1 MQPVQAV
8 RGTNDLLPKAAPAW
22 EWLHRVHAETTDAYG
37 YQMVDTPVFEP
48 TELFERGVGTGT
60 DVVEKEMYTFTD
72 RGGRRLSLRPEG
84 TASVLRACLQANLLQ
99 QLRPLRV
106 RYAGPMFRY
115 DRPQKG
121 RYRQFF
127 QVGVECLGESSPYLD
142 AEVIEMG
149 WRFLAALGLSGVTL
163 QINSLGDHADRQRY
177 RDALVAYYRPLR
189 DRLCEDCR
197 RRLETN
203 PLRLLDCKRDAELA
217 ASAPLITDS
226 LSDGS
231 ARFLETV
238 LASLDSAGIPS
249 ERNPRLVRG
258 LDYYVHTAFE
268 FWHVSLQGAQ
278 NALGGGGRYDGL
290 AEAIG
295 YPSTPGVGYAL
306 GVERLLLVASE
317 FGSVPAA
324 PPVCDAVVCSIAEG
338 QALVAA
344 EIARRLRAAGVRTG
358 LDVLD
363 RRLSRKFEYVDRLG
377 ASVCVIVGE
386 EEVRDAAVKV
396 RDQRTKVERR
406 VATTSL
412 EETVQ
417 RMLRTEAGG

>member
-8 RGTNDLLPKAAPAW
+8 RGTNDLLPRAAPAW
-22 EWLHRVHAETTDAYG
+22 EWLHGVHAETTDAYG
-37 YQMVDTPVFEP
+37 YQLVDTPVFEA
-48 TELFERGVGTGT
+48 TELFERGVGTDT

-72 RGGRRLSLRPEG
+72 RGGRSLSLRPEG

-99 QLRPLRV
+99 GLRPLRV

-127 QVGVECLGESSPYLD
+127 QVGVECLGETSPYLD

-149 WRFLAALGLSGVTL
+149 WRFLSALGLGGVTL
-163 QINSLGDHADRQRY
+163 QLNSLGDRDDRQRY
-177 RDALVAYYRPLR
+177 LEALLAYYRPLC
-189 DRLCEDCR
+189 DMLCEDCR
-197 RRLETN
+197 RRLDTN
-203 PLRLLDCKRDAELA
+203 PLRLLDCKRDAEA
-217 ASAPLITDS
+217 AMSAPLITDS
-226 LSDGS
+226 LSDAS

-306 GVERLLLVASE
+306 GVERLLLIASE
-317 FGSVPAA
+317 FGQVPAA
-324 PPVCDAVVCSIAEG
+324 PAGCDAVVFSITEA

-344 EIARRLRAAGVRTG
+344 EVARRLRAAGVRTV
-358 LDVLD
+358 LDVSERNV
-363 RRLSRKFEYVDRLG
+363 RRKLEYADRLG

-386 EEVRDAAVKV
+386 DEVRDAAVKI
-396 RDQRTKVERR
+396 RDQRSKAELSVP
-406 VATTSL
+406 ASSL
-412 EETVQ
+412 EETVD
-417 RMLRTEAGG
+417 RTLRVEAAP